1 MFGLLEKALRGVI
14 SSGDLTLLSPSG
26 KALRLG
32 DGTGTP
38 VRCRITSPLWA
49 AKILLDPDLYL
60 GEAWMDGGLLVEQGG
75 IHDLLT
81 ILARNVLLARR
92 QPAGVKFP
100 YLLRKTLRRL
110 RQINPRG
117 RARRN
122 AAHHYDL
129 DGRLYDLF
137 LDHDRQYSCAYFE
150 HPGQSLTEAQL
161 AKKRH
166 LAAKLLV
173 KPGMRVLDIGCGWG
187 GLALYLARVCGARVV
202 GVTLSKEQ
210 WELARKRVRNN
221 GLEDQVDIRL
231 MDYRDLKGPFD
242 RIVSVGMFEH
252 VGVNH
257 YGAFFARLRDLL
269 GADGISVLHSINRAD
284 GPGATSAWVE
294 RYIFP
299 GGYIPAMSEVL
310 PAVERSGLIVSDVE
324 ILRLHYARTLRAW
337 RQRFLS
343 RREEAERLYDARF
356 VRMWEF
362 YLAASEVMFRTG
374 LMNNFQIQMLK
385 DQQAAPLT
393 RDYIHEEEERLRAI
407 DSRLTHLTSIPARA
421 RR

>member
-1 MFGLLEKALRGVI
+1 MFGLLEKTLRRALCT
-14 SSGDLTLLSPSG
+14 GDLTLVSPSG
-26 KALRLG
+26 RAVRLG

-49 AKILLDPDLYL
+49 AKILLDPDLFL
-60 GEAWMDGGLLVEQGG
+60 GEAWMDGGLLMEEGG
-75 IHDLLT
+75 IYDLLT
-81 ILARNVLLARR
+81 ILTRNALCARR
-92 QPAGVKFP
+92 QPAGVKIP
-100 YLLRKTLRRL
+100 YLLRKSLRRL
-110 RQINPRG
+110 RQINPKG

-122 AAHHYDL
+122 VAHHYDL

-137 LDHDRQYSCAYFE
+137 LDADRQYSCAYFE
-150 HPGQSLTEAQL
+150 HPGQSLAEAQL

-187 GLALYLARVCGARVV
+187 GLALYLAKVTGAQVV

-210 WELARKRVRNN
+210 WELARERVRNN

-257 YGAFFARLRDLL
+257 YGAFFGQVRTLL
-269 GADGISVLHSINRAD
+269 SAGGIGLLHSINRAD
-284 GPGATSAWVE
+284 GPGATSAWVDK
-294 RYIFP
+294 YIFP

-324 ILRLHYARTLRAW
+324 ILRLHYAQTLRAW

-343 RREEAERLYDARF
+343 RREQAERLYDARF

-362 YLAASEVMFRTG
+362 YLAGSEVMFRTG
-374 LMNNFQIQMLK
+374 LMNNFQIQMVK
-385 DQQAAPLT
+385 DQQAVPLT
-393 RDYIHEEEERLRAI
+393 RDYIHQEEERLRAI
-407 DSRLTHLTSIPARA
+407 DSRLTHLSSIPARA